1 MAIRSIWGLATLI
14 GISGPALAG
23 DCRLAL
29 VLALDVSGS
38 VSAHEDRL
46 QRLGLTQAL
55 LAPEVERA
63 FLAGDPVALY
73 IFEWSDEASQSP
85 LLPDWQL
92 IRSHEDLVR
101 AAGLVARTRRTF
113 FFDAG
118 TGTAVGDALAHAAE
132 ALRAA
137 PRCQARTVDVSGD
150 GQNNDGSPPEVIY
163 STPALDGVTV
173 NALVITTPEPKRT
186 GWTNEEVVA
195 WFEAKILHGPGAFLV
210 VANSYDDY
218 ERAMTA
224 KLLREL
230 ALPAISGLPVSGSG
244 A

>member
-46 QRLGLTQAL
+46 QRLGLAHAL

-73 IFEWSDEASQSP
+73 IFEWSDEASQSSF
-85 LLPDWQL
+85 LPDWQL

-101 AAGLVARTRRTF
+101 AAGLVARSRRTF

-132 ALRAA
+132 ALGAA

-150 GQNNDGSPPEVIY
+150 GKSNDGIEPSLVY
-163 STPALDGVTV
+163 SSRALDGVTV

-195 WFEAKILHGPGAFLV
+195 WFEAEVLHGPGAFLV
-210 VANSYDDY
+210 VANSYDDN

-230 ALPAISGLPVSGSG
+230 ALPAISGLPVAGSG

>member
-1 MAIRSIWGLATLI
+1 MVIRAAWSLASCLGLV
-14 GISGPALAG
+14 SPSLA
-23 DCRLAL
+23 DECRLAL
-29 VLALDVSGS
+29 VLAFDVSGS

-46 QRLGLTQAL
+46 QRLGLAHAL
-55 LAPEVERA
+55 LAQEVERA

-73 IFEWSDEASQSP
+73 IFEWSDEASQSS

-101 AAGLVARTRRTF
+101 AAGFVARTRRTF

-137 PRCQARTVDVSGD
+137 PRCRARSVDVSGD
-150 GQNNDGSPPEVIY
+150 GQSNDGSPPEVIY
-163 STPALDGVTV
+163 STPELDGVTV

-195 WFEAKILHGPGAFLV
+195 WFEVEVLHGPGAFLV
-210 VANSYDDY
+210 VANSHDDY

-230 ALPAISGLPVSGSG
+230 VLPAISGLPVPGSG